1 MKYKIV
7 SGMYETGN
15 EEQQMGYR
23 QLFGEADIQRKFDLY
38 FHWYNLIHE
47 MGHCLVERYGV
58 EKSKVQEE
66 MYVNEFAVSYYRF
79 IGESEKLDE
88 LQANLQAVI
97 DQVPSPVPEG
107 QTFVSFFESI
117 WGTELLMN
125 VMIYGYFQLNSV
137 LEALKK
143 DRTFADVVSEMGVEI
158 NQVESNKAGLKKCDE
173 PIAASNAQAFLDTA
187 IENIKACGLDVPEI
201 SLELVDNPMMQCAQT
216 EE

>member
-1 MKYKIV
+1 MNYKII

-79 IGESEKLDE
+79 VGESEKLDE

-97 DQVPSPVPEG
+97 DQVPCPIPEG
-107 QTFVSFFESI
+107 QTFISFFESI
-117 WGTELLMN
+117 WGTEQLMN
-125 VMIYGYFQLNSV
+125 VMLYGYFQLNSV

-143 DRTFADVVSEMGVEI
+143 DRSFEDVVSEMGVEVKKSDSDT
-158 NQVESNKAGLKKCDE
+158 VELKQCDK
-173 PIAASNAQAFLDTA
+173 PIAASSAEAFLNTA
-187 IENIKACGLDVPEI
+187 IENVKACGLDVPDI
-201 SLELVDNPMMQCAQT
+201 KLELVDNPMMQCAQS
-216 EE
+216 E